1 MNLKHLNTFLVL
13 SETKSFTKTA
23 EQLHYAQSNVTT
35 QIQKLEEELN
45 VRLFER
51 LGKSV
56 TLTPDGEELVT
67 SARQLLQL
75 SDNLKERFK
84 KEKVNRITIGASES
98 LCIYRLPEIIKRF
111 QIQYPNVEIFLTVL
125 KGTNYL
131 PLLIS
136 NTIDLAFVL
145 DTPIDNDIL
154 VNSSSCSEPISMVCT
169 PSFHLGK
176 KHKLSINDFSD
187 IPLILTEK
195 ECCYRSQ
202 FEKELNDAS
211 ISPKVILETSSP
223 DVIKEITMSG
233 IGACILPE
241 IAVQR
246 ELDSHKLVKLNYK
259 KDYNIYAQ
267 LIHHK
272 DKWISNILQ
281 DFITVTKEFNQ

>member
-1 MNLKHLNTFLVL
+1 MNLKHLTTFLVL

-56 TLTPDGEELVT
+56 TLTPDDEELVI

-98 LCIYRLPEIIKRF
+98 LCIYRLPEIIKQF
-111 QIQYPNVEIFLTVL
+111 QNKYPNVEIFLTVL
-125 KGTNYL
+125 KDANYL
-131 PLLIS
+131 PLLIN

-154 VNSSSCSEPISMVCT
+154 VNASFCNEPISMVCA
-169 PSFHLGK
+169 PSFSLSK
-176 KHKLSINDFSD
+176 KHELSINDFSD

-195 ECCYRSQ
+195 ECCYRRQ
-202 FEKELNDAS
+202 FEKELTDAS

-233 IGACILPE
+233 IGVCILPK

-246 ELDSHKLVKLNYK
+246 ELDNHTLVKLNYK
-259 KDYNIYAQ
+259 KDYNIHAQ

-272 DKWISNILQ
+272 DKWISDILQ
-281 DFITVTKEFNQ
+281 DFITITKRI

>member
-1 MNLKHLNTFLVL
+1 MNLKHLTTFLVL

-35 QIQKLEEELN
+35 QIQKLEDELN

-56 TLTPDGEELVT
+56 TLTSAGEELVI

-75 SDNLKERFK
+75 SDNLKKRFK

-98 LCIYRLPEIIKRF
+98 LCIYRLPEIIKQF
-111 QIQYPNVEIFLTVL
+111 QNQHPNVEIFLTVL
-125 KGTNYL
+125 KDTNYL
-131 PLLIS
+131 PLLIN
-136 NTIDLAFVL
+136 NTIDIAFVL

-154 VNSSSCSEPISMVCT
+154 VNASSYSEEISMVCA
-169 PSFHLGK
+169 PSFPLSK
-176 KHKLSINDFSD
+176 KHKLSINDFID

-195 ECCYRSQ
+195 ECCYRKQ
-202 FEKELNDAS
+202 FEKYLNDVS

-233 IGACILPE
+233 IGVCILPE
-241 IAVQR
+241 IVVQK
-246 ELDSHKLVKLNYK
+246 ELENHTLVKLNYK
-259 KDYNIYAQ
+259 KDYNIHAQ
-267 LIHHK
+267 LMHHK
-272 DKWISNILQ
+272 DKWISDILQ
-281 DFITVTKEFNQ
+281 EFITIAKRT